1 MSDTKEFKFLNFNII
16 DLCIFYAIFLIAW
29 GLIISFISGSNSITS
44 YIPSILGFPILF
56 FSLLSKIFTAKQKLF
71 MHIVVFFIALI
82 FIGGLDFLR
91 SFVGQSGM
99 GSVWASSSKF
109 MMLVSGGIFIYLC
122 IMSFRY
128 ARQNKGD

>member
-1 MSDTKEFKFLNFNII
+1 MSDKKEFKFLGFNII
-16 DLCIFYAIFLIAW
+16 DLCIFYAVFLISW
-29 GLIISFISGSNSITS
+29 GIIISFMSSSNSFTS

-56 FSLLSKIFTAKQKLF
+56 FSLLSKFFTAKQKLF

-128 ARQNKGD
+128 ARQNKGE

>member
-1 MSDTKEFKFLNFNII
+1 MSNKNEFTFLSFNIV
-16 DLCIFYAIFLIAW
+16 DLCLFYGVFLVFW
-29 GLIISFISGSNSITS
+29 GIIITFISGSNSITS

>member
-1 MSDTKEFKFLNFNII
+1 MSDKKEFKFLGFNII
-16 DLCIFYAIFLIAW
+16 DLCIFYAVFLISW
-29 GLIISFISGSNSITS
+29 GIIISFMSSSNSFTS

-91 SFVGQSGM
+91 SFVGQNGM

>member
-1 MSDTKEFKFLNFNII
+1 MSNKNEFTFLSFNIV
-16 DLCIFYAIFLIAW
+16 DLCLFYGVFLVFW
-29 GLIISFISGSNSITS
+29 GIIITFISGSNSITS

-56 FSLLSKIFTAKQKLF
+56 FSILSKIFTIRQKLF

-91 SFVGQSGM
+91 SFVGRSGM

-109 MMLVSGGIFIYLC
+109 MMLISGGIFIYLC

-128 ARQNKGD
+128 ARQNKGE

>member
-1 MSDTKEFKFLNFNII
+1 MFDTKEFKFLNFNII

-29 GLIISFISGSNSITS
+29 GLIISFISVSNSITS

-56 FSLLSKIFTAKQKLF
+56 FSILSKIFTIRQKLF